1 MVFFPL
7 DVMGVGERPEN
18 HLVSMSL
25 PHSRIILGSVP
36 ILCWALHALK
46 VDRAYDPL
54 HSYQCDGV
62 YGCRR
67 AAYDD
72 IMTLT
77 QVTCQVARRYP
88 CYAFLTGKFFFLS
101 RP

>member
-36 ILCWALHALK
+36 ILCWALHALSESGSS
-46 VDRAYDPL
+46 L
-54 HSYQCDGV
+54 
-62 YGCRR
+62 
-67 AAYDD
+67 
-72 IMTLT
+72 
-77 QVTCQVARRYP
+77 
-88 CYAFLTGKFFFLS
+88 
-101 RP
+101 